1 MRVFN
6 TLDAVPCGD
15 VPAGLLPAGRRLQ
28 NLRSGWGL
36 RTRPEIPGMNRV
48 VRPRPV
54 GSQPALKRLMLV
66 AITLAPLAAGC
77 SSLGRP
83 DWLAPGPAR
92 NQQRRAVRFD
102 PYMQDDVGPYLL
114 RLPLVDGGRPRDY
127 AEPVPEVRR
136 ARWWAAGR

>member
-1 MRVFN
+1 LLTALICLP
-6 TLDAVPCGD
+6 TLVCG
-15 VPAGLLPAGRRLQ
+15 V
-28 NLRSGWGL
+28 
-36 RTRPEIPGMNRV
+36 
-48 VRPRPV
+48 
-54 GSQPALKRLMLV
+54 
-66 AITLAPLAAGC
+66 AGC

-92 NQQRRAVRFD
+92 SQQRRAVRFD

>member
-1 MRVFN
+1 MSQSLRYKGKP
-6 TLDAVPCGD
+6 LDA
-15 VPAGLLPAGRRLQ
+15 RLAAA
-28 NLRSGWGL
+28 L
-36 RTRPEIPGMNRV
+36 V
-48 VRPRPV
+48 VMM
-54 GSQPALKRLMLV
+54 SLCM
-66 AITLAPLAAGC
+66 AGC

-102 PYMQDDVGPYLL
+102 PYLQDDVGPYLL

-136 ARWWAAGR
+136 ARWWSAGR

>member
-1 MRVFN
+1 MD
-6 TLDAVPCGD
+6 TTMAPAEPMHAIAAGD
-15 VPAGLLPAGRRLQ
+15 HPIASFAKKAFGSEDRRLP
-28 NLRSGWGL
+28 LTVL
-36 RTRPEIPGMNRV
+36 V
-48 VRPRPV
+48 VICLCC
-54 GSQPALKRLMLV
+54 GSMG
-66 AITLAPLAAGC
+66 GC